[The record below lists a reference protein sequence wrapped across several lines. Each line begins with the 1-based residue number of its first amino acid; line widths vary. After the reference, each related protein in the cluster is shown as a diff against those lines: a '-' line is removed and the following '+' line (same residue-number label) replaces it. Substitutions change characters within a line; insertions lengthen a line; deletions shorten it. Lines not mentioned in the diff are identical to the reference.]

1 MQLLLNIIFLEKSF
15 LCVSYC
21 FYNVCKKH
29 YLVFHFQI
37 ETSFHN
43 SLGSFRFDSL
53 FDYGNEL
60 KDIKAVNLVNGY
72 YSYLMQIV
80 QPRMQEVN
88 RKRKENDDLTYPYLI
103 PRWLPNGIQT

>member
-1 MQLLLNIIFLEKSF
+1 MQLSLNITFSEKSY
-15 LCVSYC
+15 LCLSYF
-21 FYNVCKKH
+21 FYKVCKKH
-29 YLVFHFQI
+29 YFVFHFQI
-37 ETSFHN
+37 EATLWN
-43 SLGSFRFDSL
+43 SLATLRFDSL

-103 PRWLPNGIQT
+103 PRWLPNGIYT

>member
-1 MQLLLNIIFLEKSF
+1 MSF
-15 LCVSYC
+15 VFFFIKFVRSTIS
-21 FYNVCKKH
+21 F
-29 YLVFHFQI
+29 FHFQI
-37 ETSFHN
+37 EATLWN
-43 SLGSFRFDSL
+43 SLATLRFDSL

-72 YSYLMQIV
+72 YSYLMHIV